1 MEDLQD
7 KIIELMDLFDGEVTT
22 ADKIDRPQQALDRE
36 MFEDANKRLNK
47 AGGGMLVQPSADG
60 SRPGYAKQKSLTKRE
75 QNIFNNYLKTRKE
88 VGLSVPSDDLKM
100 KIKSKVRVGTIDN
113 QTIKNLKETYR
124 YENESQSLRYDT
136 KLKRWEKTAGRDKQ
150 NYIQKKGETK
160 SEFLRRVANIASRSQ
175 EIASKKQ
182 SKATAKTRSYIDNW
196 TKNWLDNNLEK
207 YGVRDF
213 DKMTADLKKDWQK
226 NIKNL
231 KIDTGFKKNLS
242 TSFGLPS
249 VTVPMTERA
258 GGSAFNYGNTTFY
271 TLKERSDK
279 VSQWR
284 RLFYENKIN
293 TIPGFKDKL
302 LDYFNFISKDKR
314 GLYNSPGGQTI
325 KAYKDIVDRDVIYIL
340 SPDAQLVGSSKNL
353 LFNSIDDNFSKS
365 YNTYITKV
373 NRSEQWKK
381 SAALIEKTLGLK
393 PNYIQNSM
401 KKEKRALAKLF
412 NVKELPTELRYTL
425 EHGQGISAAAATGNK
440 EIMQRAV
447 DDLIGTTIKQNTAL
461 GFGGFEQNRN
471 ALIRDI
477 TAGVNVKDNLSS
489 LNKLTADAY
498 KDFGI
503 KDKVYSLQDG
513 QLTSKNIS
521 PATTREERFAQ
532 YFKEIDKT
540 TEGNIAIKKQYGN
553 LKNLLAKIGCPNK
566 VPAASG
572 GRIGYKDG
580 PDVCPS
586 KGLEKVRTGMQN
598 STPAQLK
605 NFDKLV
611 AGVRA
616 IGASNIMKFGVIPE
630 ALFEGALIADK
641 MASEGDSLA
650 QSLRSS
656 YLAIPFQAMG
666 LAKTYEE
673 GRRDEILAAAPESQ
687 KGQVQDVFNMQDSL
701 NRKNQL
707 RQEMFNLQEQKKQT
721 DAISDGSFGYVGDT
735 QDLDNRILKR
745 RQELEGLYDDP
756 RSKLGK
762 VSRDEK
768 LLTGSPLD
776 LNIKDQLTMDA
787 YKSAVEKADADRASN
802 ILFAPGT
809 GLEDVQIKKRMSE
822 LPVTPE
828 YAKEQLQATGDFFG
842 TGYTPLALNNLF
854 TLLGREDPRFGF
866 DETGKYSEEK
876 GLNDYMNYLRTLNF
890 AENFRDEKA
899 KGGRAGFKFG
909 TRKGVLSL
917 IEEGVKKTP
926 KDTTTELDKL
936 IKKTLDEDFLDKKDA
951 IIDTLNAKI
960 AKERKN
966 YPYNVRVFEEP
977 SQLDFYDAITKS
989 NFKTKTGPFFDYQKR
1004 KNKAGGGLLKQAG
1017 DRSGAPPV
1025 SGPNSQGLQGLL
1037 NRVKKI

>member
-1 MEDLQD
+1 
-7 KIIELMDLFDGEVTT
+7 
-22 ADKIDRPQQALDRE
+22 
-36 MFEDANKRLNK
+36 
-47 AGGGMLVQPSADG
+47 MLVQPSADG

-365 YNTYITKV
+365 YNTYIAKV

-447 DDLIGTTIKQNTAL
+447 DDLIGTTVKQNVAL
-461 GFGGFEQNRN
+461 GFGGFEANRN

-477 TAGVNVKDNLSS
+477 TAGVNVKDNLKS
-489 LNKLTADAY
+489 LNQLTADAY

-540 TEGNIAIKKQYGN
+540 KEGSAAIKKRYGT
-553 LKNLLAKIGCPNK
+553 LENLLAKIGCPGKGK
-566 VPAASG
+566 VAAASG
-572 GRIGYKDG
+572 GRIQFQDG
-580 PDVCPS
+580 LSPEVCMTRGADVI
-586 KGLEKVRTGMQN
+586 KEKRID
-598 STPAQLK
+598 TPAQKANFNKMMKIASVGKNMALLK
-605 NFDKLV
+605 DVLGPYGLGGDVLLEGMIAVNKTLTGGTPFKEAWQDSWLSNIVGGAYDEAGQKLGRQKLFELRSGLSSGAQEFGDYNRKVEEYYKLIEQRNNLEAMSGGGAFDYVGNLAGDVRQINNKIKV
-611 AGVRA
+611 AERELGRMETRINAQGGFDA
-616 IGASNIMKFGVIPE
+616 IENEFNRKTAERTDADAATSLQSIGRQFVDANQLNEMLQDDFSGLSSDALPPQRPDRTPLTSYRDFKPDVPTLPELKEAFQEIGIPLPSDDVMKQDINQERFRQLFKQPGFMGASDTF
-630 ALFEGALIADK
+630 F
-641 MASEGDSLA
+641 GDS
-650 QSLRSS
+650 
-656 YLAIPFQAMG
+656 I
-666 LAKTYEE
+666 
-673 GRRDEILAAAPESQ
+673 
-687 KGQVQDVFNMQDSL
+687 NM
-701 NRKNQL
+701 
-707 RQEMFNLQEQKKQT
+707 
-721 DAISDGSFGYVGDT
+721 
-735 QDLDNRILKR
+735 
-745 RQELEGLYDDP
+745 
-756 RSKLGK
+756 
-762 VSRDEK
+762 
-768 LLTGSPLD
+768 
-776 LNIKDQLTMDA
+776 
-787 YKSAVEKADADRASN
+787 AD
-802 ILFAPGT
+802 
-809 GLEDVQIKKRMSE
+809 
-822 LPVTPE
+822 
-828 YAKEQLQATGDFFG
+828 
-842 TGYTPLALNNLF
+842 
-854 TLLGREDPRFGF
+854 
-866 DETGKYSEEK
+866 
-876 GLNDYMNYLRTLNF
+876 
-890 AENFRDEKA
+890 
-899 KGGRAGFKFG
+899 GGRAGFKFG

-917 IEEGVKKTP
+917 IDESVKKTP
-926 KDTTTELDKL
+926 KDTTSALDRL
-936 IKKTLDEDFLDKKDA
+936 IKKTLDEDLFDKKDR
-951 IIDTLNAKI
+951 IIDSINISEANKR
-960 AKERKN
+960 RK
-966 YPYNVRVFEEP
+966 YSYNQQVFEEP
-977 SQLDFYDAITKS
+977 KNLDFYDAITKS
-989 NFKTKTGPFFDYQKR
+989 NFRTKTGPYFDRIR

-1017 DRSGAPPV
+1017 DRSGPPPE
-1025 SGPNSQGLQGLL
+1025 SGPNPQGLQGLL
-1037 NRVKKI
+1037 NRVKKG